1 MYDPG
6 VNATTTTDRP
16 HVRIG
21 FAGFWDD
28 FDPRDNFLTRIIARR
43 YDLSICD
50 RPDFLIHS
58 CIGRKRHDHLAHDCV
73 RIFYTGENVAADW
86 LSTDWAFTFEHDPHP
101 RHFRLPHWPF
111 RVDPPDLVKPADFD
125 PDRVLA
131 EQTRFCAFVVS
142 NPLCKVRNEFFRRLS
157 RYKPVDSGGKVMNT
171 IGHRVADKRAF
182 LADHRFTIAFENES
196 YPGYTSEKIAEPML
210 VNSIPIY
217 WGDPLI
223 GRDFN
228 TWSFLS
234 AHDCGS
240 RATSAMLD
248 DLVERVVAVDRDP
261 DLLRT
266 LLAQPWYRGNRVPRS
281 ADADVILEQFTR
293 IFETPIEPVA
303 RRRGIARL
311 LRLNRLPDAVRSIRN
326 RLRRKYRKWTA
337 DA

>member
-1 MYDPG
+1 
-6 VNATTTTDRP
+6 
-16 HVRIG
+16 
-21 FAGFWDD
+21 
-28 FDPRDNFLTRIIARR
+28 
-43 YDLSICD
+43 
-50 RPDFLIHS
+50 
-58 CIGRKRHDHLAHDCV
+58 
-73 RIFYTGENVAADW
+73 
-86 LSTDWAFTFEHDPHP
+86 
-101 RHFRLPHWPF
+101 
-111 RVDPPDLVKPADFD
+111 
-125 PDRVLA
+125 
-131 EQTRFCAFVVS
+131 
-142 NPLCKVRNEFFRRLS
+142 
-157 RYKPVDSGGKVMNT
+157 MNT

-311 LRLNRLPDAVRSIRN
+311 LRLNRLPDVVRSIRN